1 MTVNEHLLGFIAM
14 AIAILAILTIGTLI
28 AADITHLGPRRTAP
42 VPEAERSTLR
52 PTERS
57 DPAPAAPA
65 PARQGRAADRHPS
78 NAA

>member
-1 MTVNEHLLGFIAM
+1 M
-14 AIAILAILTIGTLI
+14 AIAILAILTVGTLI
-28 AADITHLGPRRTAP
+28 AADIIYLGPRRTAP

-57 DPAPAAPA
+57 DPAPAPA
-65 PARQGRAADRHPS
+65 PVRQGRAEDRHPS

>member
-14 AIAILAILTIGTLI
+14 AIAILAILTVGTLI
-28 AADITHLGPRRTAP
+28 AADIIHLGRRRTVP
-42 VPEAERSTLR
+42 VPEAERSTPR

-57 DPAPAAPA
+57 DPSPA
-65 PARQGRAADRHPS
+65 PARRGRREDRHSS

>member
-1 MTVNEHLLGFIAM
+1 MTVTEHLLGFIAM
-14 AIAILAILTIGTLI
+14 AIAILAILTVGTLI
-28 AADITHLGPRRTAP
+28 AADIINIGPRRTAP

-57 DPAPAAPA
+57 DPAPV
-65 PARQGRAADRHPS
+65 RQGRAEDRPS

>member
-1 MTVNEHLLGFIAM
+1 MTVTEHLLGFIAM

-42 VPEAERSTLR
+42 VPEAERSTL
-52 PTERS
+52 PATERS
-57 DPAPAAPA
+57 DPAPAPA
-65 PARQGRAADRHPS
+65 PVRQGGAEDRHPS

>member
-1 MTVNEHLLGFIAM
+1 MTVTEHLLGFIAM

-57 DPAPAAPA
+57 DPAAV
-65 PARQGRAADRHPS
+65 RQGRAEDRPS

>member
-14 AIAILAILTIGTLI
+14 AIAILAILTVGTLI
-28 AADITHLGPRRTAP
+28 AADIINIGPRRTAP

-57 DPAPAAPA
+57 DPAPV
-65 PARQGRAADRHPS
+65 RQGRAEDRPS

>member
-14 AIAILAILTIGTLI
+14 AIAILAILTVGTLI
-28 AADITHLGPRRTAP
+28 AADINIGPRRTTP

-57 DPAPAAPA
+57 DPAPAPA

>member
-14 AIAILAILTIGTLI
+14 AIAILAILTVGTLI
-28 AADITHLGPRRTAP
+28 AADIIHLGRRRTAP
-42 VPEAERSTLR
+42 VPEAERSTPR

-57 DPAPAAPA
+57 DPSLA
-65 PARQGRAADRHPS
+65 PARRGRREDRHSS